1 MTAPTFDR
9 EYRTVDK
16 TEWGPGPWQ
25 DEPDK
30 AQWIDPATGLD
41 CLLVR
46 NGGGAL
52 CGYVGLPPEHPWHGK
67 DYGQCLTRCGDD
79 FCYEHSPGSA
89 VCVHGGL
96 TFSAGCANTDDESRH
111 ICHVPL
117 PGRPHDVWWFGFD
130 CAHSGDES
138 PAYARYGVSI
148 MSGEYRDVEYVRG
161 ECADLARQLAA
172 VQAIPA

>member
-1 MTAPTFDR
+1 MTTTFTR

-16 TEWGPGPWQ
+16 TSWGPGPWQ

-67 DYGQCLTRCGDD
+67 GYSECLVGCGDD
-79 FCYEHSPGSA
+79 WCYRHSPEA
-89 VCVHGGL
+89 TARVHGGL
-96 TFSAGCANTDDESRH
+96 TFAAACADTADESRH
-111 ICHVPL
+111 ICHVPE

-130 CAHSGDES
+130 CAHSQDYS
-138 PAYARYGVSI
+138 PAYAHRWERIPSEV
-148 MSGEYRDVEYVRG
+148 YRDVEYVQD
-161 ECADLARQLAA
+161 ECAALAQQLVEVSA
-172 VQAIPA
+172 